1 MSAQNELDRWTRQ
14 VRLATQRDMGRL
26 HDERVSEA
34 THAVTFIQ
42 RMKTVRLR
50 LLDIHAVTRNGWPA
64 IERYIMGVISPKL
77 APERLLPD
85 AR

>member
-26 HDERVSEA
+26 RDERVSEA
-34 THAVTFIQ
+34 THAVTFTKSM
-42 RMKTVRLR
+42 RTMRLR
-50 LLDIHAVTRNGWPA
+50 LLDIRAVTRNGWPA

-85 AR
+85 A